1 MKQLDGTVRTWD
13 QETGVCLLIVR
24 THPLGLSPSTP
35 AMTYLDL
42 LRQVKVTLRD
52 GDGDGETCD
61 AEKLRFFHDGRWFA
75 MDK

>member
-1 MKQLDGTVRTWD
+1 
-13 QETGVCLLIVR
+13 
-24 THPLGLSPSTP
+24 
-35 AMTYLDL
+35 MTYLDL